1 MPDWLVYA
9 LFAVGGLVVGLTIGV
24 IVISYMLD
32 GLAKAIARGLGW

>member
-1 MPDWLVYA
+1 MPDWLVYI

-32 GLAKAIARGLGW
+32 GLLKALM